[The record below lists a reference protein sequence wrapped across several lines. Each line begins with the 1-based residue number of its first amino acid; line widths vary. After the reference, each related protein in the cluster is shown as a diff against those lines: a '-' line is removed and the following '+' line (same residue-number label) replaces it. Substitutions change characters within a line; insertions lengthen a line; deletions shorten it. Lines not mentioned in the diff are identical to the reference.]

1 MFVLANVLQPLINV
15 FEAVLRF
22 YHDTVG
28 IGWGFSIIALTITVR
43 AVLVPLAVKQAK
55 SARQMQLHM
64 PELRELQKRHKD
76 DKQRLQEE
84 TMKFYRENKVNP
96 LASCLPLVAQLP
108 VFISLFYMLRK
119 DLKKDICG
127 PFRAGTDLINVVC
140 DKVHP
145 GSGQFLFI
153 RDITDSESGAILVLL
168 LVLYVGTQLTSSLL
182 SMNAMGTVDKT
193 QRTLFLVLPVIFV
206 PFIINFPAG
215 LILYWITTNLWTMVQ
230 QIVIRKTV
238 APPVKLDPSQQ
249 QGLGSMFG
257 DLFKGPDRDEPA
269 VATAGGGGARAS
281 KRAASTDATG
291 RRATS
296 SGSGGGSTATA
307 ERRASAPPPPP
318 RKKKKRSGRR
328 R

>member
-1 MFVLANVLQPLINV
+1 MLVLANVLQPLIDV
-15 FEAVLRF
+15 FEQVLLF
-22 YHDTVG
+22 FHDTVG

-43 AVLVPLAVKQAK
+43 ALLVPLAVKQAK

-76 DKQRLQEE
+76 DKARLQEE

-119 DLKKDICG
+119 DLKTDICG
-127 PFRAGTDLINVVC
+127 PFNAGIDLTKVVC
-140 DKVHP
+140 ERYDP
-145 GSGQFLFI
+145 GSGAFLFI
-153 RDITDSESGAILVLL
+153 KDITDAAHGGILVLL
-168 LVLYVGTQLTSSLL
+168 LVLYVGTQLTSSIL
-182 SMNAMGTVDKT
+182 SMNAMGTADKT

-215 LILYWITTNLWTMVQ
+215 LILYWITTNFWTMAQ
-230 QIVIRKTV
+230 QIIIRKTV

-249 QGLGSMFG
+249 QGFG
-257 DLFKGPDRDEPA
+257 ALADLFKGNKDDDEPVPVRGGA
-269 VATAGGGGARAS
+269 KARAAAASGGAGGG
-281 KRAASTDATG
+281 
-291 RRATS
+291 
-296 SGSGGGSTATA
+296 TATA
-307 ERRASAPPPPP
+307 ERRAVAPPPPP